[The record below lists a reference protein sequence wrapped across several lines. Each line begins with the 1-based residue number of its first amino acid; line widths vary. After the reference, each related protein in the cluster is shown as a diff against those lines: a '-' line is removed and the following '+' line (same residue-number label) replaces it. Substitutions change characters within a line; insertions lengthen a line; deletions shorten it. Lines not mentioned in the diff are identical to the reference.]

1 MGDTVVVLL
10 RALVSLGVVLG
21 LIWWAGQRLSSGKGP
36 VGGSATGPR
45 PGRGTSVLG
54 RGLGRV
60 RDALRGRGGAAQAP
74 AIVVLGKQAL
84 TPKAGLAL
92 VEVGGRRLLLGV
104 GEQGVTVLDTQD
116 APPAAPLAAAD
127 AVRADV
133 DDASVAPQVA
143 AVRESGAVFAAELD
157 HAVTEIPVDVDE
169 PAEPAASAALDD
181 GDAQVLSI
189 TSRGSSLDGSILS
202 PTTWRRAATALQQG
216 RR

>member
-21 LIWWAGQRLSSGKGP
+21 LIWWAGRRLSSGKGP
-36 VGGSATGPR
+36 VGGSATGSR
-45 PGRGTSVLG
+45 TGRATGVLG

-60 RDALRGRGGAAQAP
+60 RDALRGGGTAQAP

-116 APPAAPLAAAD
+116 APAAQPAAV
-127 AVRADV
+127 AVRPEGDLVREAT
-133 DDASVAPQVA
+133 PVA
-143 AVRESGAVFAAELD
+143 AVSESGAVFAAELD
-157 HAVTEIPVDVDE
+157 HAVTEAPVDADE
-169 PAEPAASAALDD
+169 PAEAAALLTADD

-189 TSRGSSLDGSILS
+189 SSRGSTLDGSILS

>member
-21 LIWWAGQRLSSGKGP
+21 LIWWAGRRLSSGKGP

-45 PGRGTSVLG
+45 AGRATGALG

-60 RDALRGRGGAAQAP
+60 RDALRGGGSAAQAP

-116 APPAAPLAAAD
+116 APAAQPAAV
-127 AVRADV
+127 AVRPDGDLARE
-133 DDASVAPQVA
+133 ATPVAV
-143 AVRESGAVFAAELD
+143 VSESGAVFAAELD
-157 HAVTEIPVDVDE
+157 HAVTAVPVDVDE
-169 PAEPAASAALDD
+169 PAEPAARVAADD
-181 GDAQVLSI
+181 GDAQVLSL
-189 TSRGSSLDGSILS
+189 TSRGSALDGSILS

>member
-21 LIWWAGQRLSSGKGP
+21 LIWWAGRRLSSGKGP
-36 VGGSATGPR
+36 VGGSATGSR
-45 PGRGTSVLG
+45 PGRATGALG

-60 RDALRGRGGAAQAP
+60 RDALRGGGGAAQAP

-116 APPAAPLAAAD
+116 APAAQPAAV
-127 AVRADV
+127 AVPDGDLVREAT
-133 DDASVAPQVA
+133 PVA
-143 AVRESGAVFAAELD
+143 AVSESGAVFAAELD
-157 HAVTEIPVDVDE
+157 HAVTEVPVDADE
-169 PAEPAASAALDD
+169 PAEAAALLTADD

-189 TSRGSSLDGSILS
+189 SSRGSTLDGSILS

>member
-21 LIWWAGQRLSSGKGP
+21 LIWWAGRRLSSGKGP
-36 VGGSATGPR
+36 VGGSATGSR
-45 PGRGTSVLG
+45 AGRATGVLG

-60 RDALRGRGGAAQAP
+60 RDALRGGGTAQAP

-116 APPAAPLAAAD
+116 APAAQPAAV
-127 AVRADV
+127 AVRP
-133 DDASVAPQVA
+133 DDDLVREATPVA
-143 AVRESGAVFAAELD
+143 AVSESGAVFAAELD
-157 HAVTEIPVDVDE
+157 HAVTEVPVDTDE
-169 PAEPAASAALDD
+169 PAEPAVRVAADD
-181 GDAQVLSI
+181 GDAQVLSL
-189 TSRGSSLDGSILS
+189 TSRGSTLDGSILS

>member
-21 LIWWAGQRLSSGKGP
+21 LIWWAGRRLSSGKGP

-45 PGRGTSVLG
+45 PGRATGVLG

-60 RDALRGRGGAAQAP
+60 RDALRGGGAAQAP

-116 APPAAPLAAAD
+116 APVAQPAAV
-127 AVRADV
+127 AVRP
-133 DDASVAPQVA
+133 DDDRTPEATPVA
-143 AVRESGAVFAAELD
+143 AVSESGAVFAAELD
-157 HAVTEIPVDVDE
+157 HAVSEVQVDTDE
-169 PAEPAASAALDD
+169 PVEPAARVAADD
-181 GDAQVLSI
+181 GDAQVLSL
-189 TSRGSSLDGSILS
+189 TSRGSTLDGSILS

>member
-21 LIWWAGQRLSSGKGP
+21 LIWWAGRRLSSGKGP
-36 VGGSATGPR
+36 VGGSATGSR
-45 PGRGTSVLG
+45 AGRATGVLG

-60 RDALRGRGGAAQAP
+60 RDALRGGGTAQAP

-116 APPAAPLAAAD
+116 APAAQPAAV
-127 AVRADV
+127 AVPDGDLVHEAT
-133 DDASVAPQVA
+133 PVA
-143 AVRESGAVFAAELD
+143 AVSESGAVFAAELD
-157 HAVTEIPVDVDE
+157 HAVTEAPVDADE
-169 PAEPAASAALDD
+169 QAEPAVRVAADD
-181 GDAQVLSI
+181 GDAQVLSL
-189 TSRGSSLDGSILS
+189 TSRGSTLDGSILS

>member
-21 LIWWAGQRLSSGKGP
+21 LIWWAGRRLSSGKGP

-45 PGRGTSVLG
+45 TGRATGVLG

-60 RDALRGRGGAAQAP
+60 RDALRGGGTAQAP

-116 APPAAPLAAAD
+116 APVAQPAAV
-127 AVRADV
+127 AVRP
-133 DDASVAPQVA
+133 DDDRTPEATPVA
-143 AVRESGAVFAAELD
+143 AVSESGAVFAAELD
-157 HAVTEIPVDVDE
+157 HAVTEVQVATDE
-169 PAEPAASAALDD
+169 PVEPAARVAADD
-181 GDAQVLSI
+181 GDAQVLSL
-189 TSRGSSLDGSILS
+189 TSRGSTLDGSILS

>member
-21 LIWWAGQRLSSGKGP
+21 LIWWAGRRLSSGKGP
-36 VGGSATGPR
+36 VGGSATGSR
-45 PGRGTSVLG
+45 AGRATGVLG

-60 RDALRGRGGAAQAP
+60 RDALRGGGTAQAP

-116 APPAAPLAAAD
+116 APAAQPAAV
-127 AVRADV
+127 AVPDGDLVHEAT
-133 DDASVAPQVA
+133 PVA
-143 AVRESGAVFAAELD
+143 AVSESGAVFAAELD
-157 HAVTEIPVDVDE
+157 HAVTEVPVDTDE
-169 PAEPAASAALDD
+169 PAEPAVRVAADD
-181 GDAQVLSI
+181 GDAQVLSL
-189 TSRGSSLDGSILS
+189 TSRGSTLDGSILS

>member
-21 LIWWAGQRLSSGKGP
+21 LIWWAGRRLSSGKGP
-36 VGGSATGPR
+36 VGGSATGSR
-45 PGRGTSVLG
+45 AGRATGVLG

-60 RDALRGRGGAAQAP
+60 RDALRGGGTAQAP

-116 APPAAPLAAAD
+116 APAAPPAAV
-127 AVRADV
+127 AVRPDDDV
-133 DDASVAPQVA
+133 ARDATPVVAVS
-143 AVRESGAVFAAELD
+143 ESGAVFAAELD
-157 HAVTEIPVDVDE
+157 HAVTEAPVDADE
-169 PAEPAASAALDD
+169 PAEAAALLTADD

-189 TSRGSSLDGSILS
+189 SSRGSTLDGSILS

>member
-21 LIWWAGQRLSSGKGP
+21 LIWWAGRRLSSGKGP
-36 VGGSATGPR
+36 VGGSATGSR
-45 PGRGTSVLG
+45 AGRATGVLG

-60 RDALRGRGGAAQAP
+60 RDALRGGGTAQAP

-116 APPAAPLAAAD
+116 APAAQPAAV
-127 AVRADV
+127 AVRPEGDLVREAT
-133 DDASVAPQVA
+133 PVA
-143 AVRESGAVFAAELD
+143 AVSESGAVFAAELD
-157 HAVTEIPVDVDE
+157 HAVAEVPVDADE
-169 PAEPAASAALDD
+169 PAEAAALLTADD

-189 TSRGSSLDGSILS
+189 TSRGSTLDGSILS

>member
-21 LIWWAGQRLSSGKGP
+21 LIWWAGRRLSSGKGP
-36 VGGSATGPR
+36 VGSSTAAPRTGR
-45 PGRGTSVLG
+45 AKGVLG
-54 RGLGRV
+54 RGFERV
-60 RDALRGRGGAAQAP
+60 RDSLRGGGAGAQAP

-116 APPAAPLAAAD
+116 APAAEPAAD
-127 AVRADV
+127 AVPTD
-133 DDASVAPQVA
+133 DDAQVEATPVA
-143 AVRESGAVFAAELD
+143 AASESGAVFAAELD
-157 HAVTEIPVDVDE
+157 HAVTEMPDAA
-169 PAEPAASAALDD
+169 AEQAAPAALVTADD
-181 GDAQVLSI
+181 ADAQVLSL
-189 TSRGSSLDGSILS
+189 TSRSSSLDGSILS
-202 PTTWRRAATALQQG
+202 PSTWRRAATAIQQG